1 MYNKALVL
9 KQRPDETFPQ
19 NMDFFEVREVPVP
32 ELNDGEILIR
42 VLYIG
47 VDPVMRVWL
56 SGAKTYI
63 DAVQIGQ
70 VMPAFGVG
78 IIVETKQPK
87 WDVGQIVFGVLECA
101 NLCKRPTKP
110 LFKVPLFELGDPNIP
125 LLLSIYGVTGLT
137 ALNGM
142 KLIPQDHIPT
152 SERQKTFCVSSA
164 AGSTGS
170 IALQIAKHMG
180 FKTIGIVSGR
190 EKKDFVLSLGA
201 DECITYND
209 CKENDEIIVDKL
221 TQEIKRVAPNG
232 IDVYFDNAGEEVLDA
247 VLPGMAK
254 EGLILLCGATSTY
267 NAWKNRGGLTNLA
280 SAITQQVKLE
290 GIIFYQDQAKI
301 YSGFSDMIELVN
313 DGIIKH
319 QEEIYYGVENFV
331 QGLKRVFLG
340 QNMGKIII
348 QIEQQVEHQAKL

>member
-1 MYNKALVL
+1 MYTKALVL
-9 KQRPDETFPQ
+9 KQRPDNTFPQ
-19 NMDFFEVREVPVP
+19 NMEFFEVKEIPIP
-32 ELNDGEILIR
+32 KLNQGEILIR

-63 DAVQIGQ
+63 DSVQIGQ

-78 IIVETKQPK
+78 VIVETKQAK
-87 WDVGQIVFGVLECA
+87 WDIECA
-101 NLCKRPTKP
+101 NLCRRYTKS
-110 LFKVPLFELGDPNIP
+110 LFKVPLFQVGDPNIP
-125 LLLSIYGVTGLT
+125 LLLSVYGVTGLT

-142 KLIPQDHIPT
+142 KLIPEDHIPT
-152 SERQKTFCVSSA
+152 YKIQKTFCVSSA

-170 IALQIAKHMG
+170 IALQIARHMG

-190 EKKDFVLSLGA
+190 EKRDFVLSLGA
-201 DECITYND
+201 NQCISYNNF
-209 CKENDEIIVDKL
+209 KENDEIIVDKL
-221 TQEIKRVAPNG
+221 TQEIQKVAPQG

-254 EGLILLCGATSTY
+254 EGLILLCGATATY
-267 NAWKNRGGLTNLA
+267 NAWRNRSGLANLTA
-280 SAITQQVKLE
+280 AINQQVKLQ

-301 YSGFSDMIELVN
+301 YSGFSQMIEFVN
-313 DGIIKH
+313 DGVIKH
-319 QEEIYYGVENFV
+319 QEEIYYGLESFV

-340 QNMGKIII
+340 QNLGKIII
-348 QIEQQVEHQAKL
+348 QLEQQIYPKAKL